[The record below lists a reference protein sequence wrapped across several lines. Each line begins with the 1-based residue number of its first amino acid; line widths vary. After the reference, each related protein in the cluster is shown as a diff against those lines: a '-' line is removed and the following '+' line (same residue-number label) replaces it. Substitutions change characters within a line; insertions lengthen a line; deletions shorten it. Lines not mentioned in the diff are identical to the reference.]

1 MQYNQVTAE
10 LLQQFCEITGEQF
23 VLTGKE
29 STVTYARDYTEDLVY
44 YPDVVIKPGTTAEV
58 AELVKLC
65 AAANIPVTPRGSRNW
80 FKRRCTTC

>member
-10 LLQQFCEITGEQF
+10 LLQQFCQITGEQF

-58 AELVKLC
+58 AAVVRLC
-65 AAANIPVTPRGSRNW
+65 AAANIPVTPRGAGTGLSGGALP
-80 FKRRCTTC
+80 